1 MILYFSSE
9 LFFNSSTGK
18 GLATNVGLSA
28 CSSSV
33 IPFSGQRTFDL
44 QSSGTTVC
52 LTLDG

>member
-1 MILYFSSE
+1 VILYFSSE

-18 GLATNVGLSA
+18 GLSTNVGPSA

-33 IPFSGQRTFDL
+33 IPFSGQRTFEV
-44 QSSGTTVC
+44 QSSSTTVC